1 MCASLTR
8 GLIVHS
14 ARMSERKL
22 KVVNLNPTQG
32 QLSTANSQ
40 NPSVVNIYIYVCV
53 YVYAEYGI
61 SLIKG
66 QFSN

>member
-8 GLIVHS
+8 GLIVQS
-14 ARMSERKL
+14 ATMSERKL

-40 NPSVVNIYIYVCV
+40 NPSVVNIYIYIYVCMFMQNTG
-53 YVYAEYGI
+53 YH
-61 SLIKG
+61 
-66 QFSN
+66 

>member
-40 NPSVVNIYIYVCV
+40 NPSVVNIYICV

>member
-40 NPSVVNIYIYVCV
+40 NPSVVNIYMICV

-61 SLIKG
+61 LLIKG